1 MNVIFFP
8 GDDKDQDSKA
18 APSEVLQG
26 SVVRETQEY
35 QILPTQC
42 LAVANAAALSLSFLP
57 NAHTNLKGKH
67 GCLLEKPTAGS
78 GQNQNYFTE
87 ELSYKKLHKV
97 PLWETA
103 QAISAD

>member
-1 MNVIFFP
+1 MSMTFFP

-42 LAVANAAALSLSFLP
+42 LAAANAAALSLSFLP

-67 GCLLEKPTAGS
+67 GCLLGKLTAGS
-78 GQNQNYFTE
+78 GQNQNHFTE
-87 ELSYKKLHKV
+87 CSHKK
-97 PLWETA
+97 
-103 QAISAD
+103 